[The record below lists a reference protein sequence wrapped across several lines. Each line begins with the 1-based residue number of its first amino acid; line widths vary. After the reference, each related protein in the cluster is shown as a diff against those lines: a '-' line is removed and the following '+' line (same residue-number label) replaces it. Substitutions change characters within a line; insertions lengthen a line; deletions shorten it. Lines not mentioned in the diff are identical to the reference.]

1 MMKHQLRLSP
11 IVGAVVMAL
20 AAPVAMA
27 AVPAANS
34 LPGTFYTNV
43 GTATY
48 NSSAANTATIGIN
61 TAGPVV
67 LQWGGSSATA
77 NTSIPAPKGITTN
90 AGFDIGAGAN
100 LGIDNASSGA
110 AVLINDITGQ
120 PSQIYGGLSAT
131 NASLFVANGN
141 GIVVGSGATI
151 TAPTGIALIG
161 YAQSDSA
168 FNTAG
173 GVTVDGATST
183 NAGTVT
189 VAPGTIGTGTA
200 GFLLVAG
207 AGTVNVG
214 ASAAAGSNLILAG
227 TGFTANST
235 GITAI
240 GSAVQTASVLNLSGT
255 LTPTSLAAA
264 GNVNVAA
271 GSNLNLTTTATTIGG
286 AFSNSG
292 SVNAGVAAGTVL
304 KAGSILNAGTVT
316 AGALT
321 ATGTA
326 GIVNNGIINASAGGL
341 TLTATNTAGAVI
353 TNTGVLK
360 NITGALAFDASGTAT
375 NNGTIDFNNNPGAN
389 TINIQGANVTFNGTV
404 SQVSTGTT
412 PSALSSTNSLLNVTM
427 ATPSTSAGVVNLG
440 SSLFFT
446 GTGTELSGAAV
457 RVVSGGLVGSAGG
470 TLAVDLGSGKV
481 GSYGYNLSL
490 FPGTTLAAGTVTVTG
505 SSGSN
510 INLDGVLGNS
520 NATSISV
527 TGGNI
532 NASSNGGFAVS
543 SAGAAL
549 GLTFYGN
556 LNNPNGSAVAGKP
569 ASDFQY
575 NYVPVNVASSGT
587 VTVNLTP
594 ESTTTTAQ
602 NVNMLVNGSVT
613 LTPSALNTPTLP
625 TSVGGSYINNHL
637 VVQATKNITVGGYWP
652 GLVYLGTIN
661 AGTPGSLSSAGTIT
675 LNGALNNV
683 LPANVSGSGGIFFMS
698 SNPLG
703 GLSATDT
710 VTTNTNSWIN
720 FPAGGADLANYYAA
734 TNPTSN
740 YFYGAVINSST
751 PGVIGTQVLPSGDIQ
766 GR

>member
-1 MMKHQLRLSP
+1 MKVRQ
-11 IVGAVVMAL
+11 A
-20 AAPVAMA
+20 
-27 AVPAANS
+27 
-34 LPGTFYTNV
+34 
-43 GTATY
+43 
-48 NSSAANTATIGIN
+48 
-61 TAGPVV
+61 
-67 LQWGGSSATA
+67 
-77 NTSIPAPKGITTN
+77 
-90 AGFDIGAGAN
+90 
-100 LGIDNASSGA
+100 ASS
-110 AVLINDITGQ
+110 
-120 PSQIYGGLSAT
+120 
-131 NASLFVANGN
+131 
-141 GIVVGSGATI
+141 
-151 TAPTGIALIG
+151 
-161 YAQSDSA
+161 
-168 FNTAG
+168 
-173 GVTVDGATST
+173 VTVDGATKT

-235 GITAI
+235 GITAT
-240 GSAVQTASVLNLSGT
+240 GSAIQTASVLNLSGS
-255 LTPTSLAAA
+255 LAPTSLAAA

-271 GSNLNLTTTATTIGG
+271 GSNVTLGTATTTIGG

-292 SVNAGVAAGTVL
+292 NVSAAALT
-304 KAGSILNAGTVT
+304 AGSILNAGTVT

-326 GIVNNGIINASAGGL
+326 GIVNNGIINAGGAL
-341 TLTATNTAGAVI
+341 NLTATNAAGAVI

-360 NITGALAFDASGTAT
+360 NITGVLSFDASGTAT
-375 NNGTIDFNNNPGAN
+375 NNGTIDFNNHPAAN
-389 TINIQGANVTFNGTV
+389 IINIQGANVTFNGTV
-404 SQVSTGTT
+404 NQVSTGTT
-412 PSALSSTNSLLNVTM
+412 PSALSSTNSLFNVSM

-440 SSLFFT
+440 SSLFYS
-446 GTGTELSGAAV
+446 GTADVTGAAV
-457 RVVSGGLVGSAGG
+457 RVVSGGLVGSAGSA
-470 TLAVDLGSGKV
+470 LNVSLGSGKV

-490 FPGTTLAAGTVTVTG
+490 FPGTTLAAGKVNVTG
-505 SSGSN
+505 TSGSN

-520 NATSISV
+520 NATAINV

-543 SAGAAL
+543 SAGATL

-587 VTVNLTP
+587 VSVNLTP

-613 LTPSALNTPTLP
+613 LNPDTALTAATAPLSQGGS
-625 TSVGGSYINNHL
+625 TSVQGSYINNHL
-637 VVQATKNITVGGYWP
+637 VVQATKNITVSGYWP

-683 LPANVSGSGGIFFMS
+683 LPANVSGSGGVFFMT

-703 GLSATDT
+703 GLSATNT

-720 FPAGGADLANYYAA
+720 FPAGGAGLANYYAA
-734 TNPTSN
+734 TNPTSK